1 MTNCS
6 NEFPSTEDYYP
17 VLVRSWVSMML
28 MALACVLTVG
38 SIIIFIESLLYVI
51 RVNKGHSEKV
61 VKVGTILGLHPV
73 TTACAMLALLVP
85 KSSLLV
91 DLVAA
96 CYLSVCFYMFV
107 SLVIEV
113 YFGGN
118 LVKALNGTKV
128 KTAVPPCC
136 CCCCCI
142 LKPRI
147 LTKRSLLVFRMLSLQ
162 VAFVQPVLLFIAAVL
177 WTDGKY
183 DPGHIDPAKA
193 TIYITVITT
202 ISTMLSIYGS
212 LVVHR
217 AAAPYLA
224 SFNCGIKWT
233 CIQLV
238 VILPNIQGLIF
249 SILVANDLPPC
260 ENTRGPLVRGAS
272 LNHFLLVVEMFLLT
286 LLARRAYRM
295 DERDLPLPVT
305 GQGKGEPEEQG
316 LDPNTSGE
324 WPVTDTVL

>member
-61 VKVGTILGLHPV
+61 VKVGTILGLHP
-73 TTACAMLALLVP
+73 
-85 KSSLLV
+85 
-91 DLVAA
+91 
-96 CYLSVCFYMFV
+96 
-107 SLVIEV
+107 
-113 YFGGN
+113 
-118 LVKALNGTKV
+118 
-128 KTAVPPCC
+128 
-136 CCCCCI
+136 
-142 LKPRI
+142 
-147 LTKRSLLVFRMLSLQ
+147 
-162 VAFVQPVLLFIAAVL
+162 
-177 WTDGKY
+177 
-183 DPGHIDPAKA
+183 IDPAKA